1 MSLIRWQPRHA
12 MKRCHHPHRGLTDF
26 QSEMNQLFDYAFGR
40 RGSEGSHESAWN
52 PAVDVF
58 EDGDRYHVH
67 VDLPGMKREDIA
79 ITLEGDALTITGEKT
94 RENDSKEEDY
104 YRAERS
110 YGKFSRSM
118 TLPASV
124 DANKIEA
131 SYKSGVLEVKI
142 PKTEERRPKQIK
154 IEG

>member
-12 MKRCHHPHRGLTDF
+12 VERCHHPHRGFADF
-26 QSEMNQLFDYAFGR
+26 QTEMNSLFDHAFGR
-40 RGSEGSHESAWN
+40 HGWGEMFETSQD
-52 PAVDVF
+52 PALDVF
-58 EDGDRYHVH
+58 EEGNRYHVH
-67 VDLPGMKREDIA
+67 VDLPGMKRDDIA
-79 ITLEGDALTITGEKT
+79 ITLEGGTLTITGEKK
-94 RENDSKEEDY
+94 RENETNEEDY

-110 YGKFSRSM
+110 YGKFSRSL

-131 SYKSGVLEVKI
+131 TYKDGVLEVLI
-142 PKTEERRPKQIK
+142 PKTEEARPKQIK